1 MCKKSNT
8 IAHDLFY
15 AQDSQ
20 RERQTPGGRFSIRRG
35 KDFTVAYSY
44 STPIAVYPDAGG
56 FVLLDSTWFSS
67 TTSGHQSSV
76 RQAIPYNVNR
86 IECDWLGQNDIWRP
100 YFGNCFTDYFKKF
113 IRNVVKGISLIGRA
127 DSDYAYSR
135 KRNETLE
142 RLNRLRQLAQLHGTP
157 KSLLR
162 RLDKRS
168 AAVSDPKRILAAQKR
183 AVNRRKSEEKQ
194 TKQRREEN
202 TLRNNLRNLL
212 RSNPSVQATIDKAA
226 ETILQRLP
234 YPEWDR
240 LPALS
245 LRPSGGVSKQI
256 QRWVS
261 NHVAGAGYKLWMEQ
275 HRGADNNDLTCD
287 LWWQQDDIF
296 RTSKGVVIRYTE
308 LQRCLKLWKTRRL
321 VGEMVDDRYHVLR
334 NDESVL
340 IIGCHCFHQE
350 TVHRI
355 WERYAEKS
363 QEQIAREEETR
374 LCDAMTCRDQI
385 LAPLI
390 KRVKREY
397 EQFTSTN
404 NNTPNNNDNRK

>member
-15 AQDSQ
+15 AQDSE

-44 STPIAVYPDAGG
+44 STPIAVYPDSGG
-56 FVLLDSTWFSS
+56 FVLLDSSRFSN

-76 RQAIPYNVNR
+76 RRAIPYNVNR

-142 RLNRLRQLAQLHGTP
+142 RLNRLRQLARLRGTP
-157 KSLLR
+157 KSLISHLDR
-162 RLDKRS
+162 RT
-168 AAVSDPKRILAAQKR
+168 AAVSDPKRIKAAQKR
-183 AVNRRKSEEKQ
+183 VVNRKKEEEKR
-194 TKQRREEN
+194 KRRIREEN
-202 TLRNNLRNLL
+202 TLHNNLRNLL
-212 RSNPSVQATIDKAA
+212 SSNPDIQKAIDKAA
-226 ETILQRLP
+226 ATLLQRIS
-234 YPEWDR
+234 YSEWVR

-245 LRPSGGVSKQI
+245 LKPSGGVSTQI
-256 QRWVS
+256 RQWVY
-261 NHVAGAGYKLWMEQ
+261 NNVAGASHKLWITQ
-275 HRGADNNDLTCD
+275 CRSSDSNDQTCD
-287 LWWQQDDIF
+287 LWWQKDGTF
-296 RTSKGVVIRYTE
+296 RTSKGVSIHSAE
-308 LQRCLKLWKTRRL
+308 LQRCLKLWKSHRL

>member
-1 MCKKSNT
+1 MCQRSNT

-15 AQDSQ
+15 AQDIE

-76 RQAIPYNVNR
+76 RHAIPYNVNR
-86 IECDWLGQNDIWRP
+86 IECDWLGQNEVWRP
-100 YFGNCFTDYFKKF
+100 YSGLRFADCFKVF
-113 IRNVVKGISLIGRA
+113 IRNVVKGIAMIGKA

-135 KRNETLE
+135 NRNETLE
-142 RLNRLRQLAQLHGTP
+142 KLNRLRLLAQLHGTP

-183 AVNRRKSEEKQ
+183 AVNRRKAEEKQ

-202 TLRNNLRNLL
+202 TLLNNLRNLL
-212 RSNPSVQATIDKAA
+212 RTNPGVQAAIDKAA
-226 ETILQRLP
+226 ETLLQRLP

-240 LPALS
+240 VPALS
-245 LRPSGGVSKQI
+245 LKPSGGISKQI
-256 QRWVS
+256 QQWVS
-261 NHVAGAGYKLWMEQ
+261 NHVAGAGYKIWSTQ
-275 HRGADNNDLTCD
+275 CRGTERNEHMCD
-287 LWWQQDDIF
+287 LWWQKDGTF
-296 RTSKGVVIRYTE
+296 RTTKGVVIRYQE
-308 LQRCLKLWKTRRL
+308 LQRCLKLWKARRL
-321 VGEMVDDRYHVLR
+321 VGETVDNRYHVLR

-340 IIGCHCFHQE
+340 IIGCHCFLQE

-363 QEQIAREEETR
+363 QEQIAREEEAR
-374 LCDAMTCRDQI
+374 LCDAMTCRDQV

-390 KRVKREY
+390 KQVKQAYDR
-397 EQFTSTN
+397 FTSPPTEQH
-404 NNTPNNNDNRK
+404 T

>member
-1 MCKKSNT
+1 MCQRSNT

-15 AQDSQ
+15 AQDSE

-67 TTSGHQSSV
+67 TTTGHQSSV
-76 RQAIPYNVNR
+76 RHAIPYNVNR
-86 IECDWLGQNDIWRP
+86 IECDWLGQNEVWRP
-100 YFGNCFTDYFKKF
+100 YSGLRFADCFKVF
-113 IRNVVKGISLIGRA
+113 IRNVVKGIAIIGKA

-135 KRNETLE
+135 NRNETLE
-142 RLNRLRQLAQLHGTP
+142 RLNRLRLLAQLHGTP
-157 KSLLR
+157 KSLLS

-183 AVNRRKSEEKQ
+183 AVNRRKEEEKQ

-202 TLRNNLRNLL
+202 TLLNNLRNLL
-212 RSNPSVQATIDKAA
+212 RTNPGVQAAIDKAA
-226 ETILQRLP
+226 ETLLQRLP

-240 LPALS
+240 VPALS
-245 LRPSGGVSKQI
+245 LKPSGGISKQI
-256 QRWVS
+256 QQWVC
-261 NHVAGAGYKLWMEQ
+261 NHVAGAGYKLWSTQLRNTE
-275 HRGADNNDLTCD
+275 HNYLTCD
-287 LWWQQDDIF
+287 LWWQKDGTF
-296 RTSKGVVIRYTE
+296 RTSKGVVIRYQE
-308 LQRCLKLWKTRRL
+308 LQRCLKLWKARRL
-321 VGEMVDDRYHVLR
+321 VGETVDNRYHVLR

-340 IIGCHCFHQE
+340 IIGCHCFLQK
-350 TVHRI
+350 TVYRI

-363 QEQIAREEETR
+363 QEQIAREEEAR
-374 LCDAMTCRDQI
+374 LCDAMTGRDQV

-390 KRVKREY
+390 KQVKQAYDRFTAPPT
-397 EQFTSTN
+397 EQHT
-404 NNTPNNNDNRK
+404 

>member
-1 MCKKSNT
+1 MCQRSNT

-15 AQDSQ
+15 AQDSE

-76 RQAIPYNVNR
+76 RHAIPYNVNR
-86 IECDWLGQNDIWRP
+86 IECDWLGQNEVWRP
-100 YFGNCFTDYFKKF
+100 YSGLRFADCFKVF
-113 IRNVVKGISLIGRA
+113 IRNVVKGIAMIGKA

-135 KRNETLE
+135 NRNETLE
-142 RLNRLRQLAQLHGTP
+142 KLNRLRLLAQLHGTP
-157 KSLLR
+157 KSLLS

-168 AAVSDPKRILAAQKR
+168 AAVSDSKRILAAQKR
-183 AVNRRKSEEKQ
+183 AVNRRKAEEKQ

-202 TLRNNLRNLL
+202 TLLNNLRNLL
-212 RSNPSVQATIDKAA
+212 RTNPGVQAAIDKAA
-226 ETILQRLP
+226 ETLLQRLP

-240 LPALS
+240 VPALS
-245 LRPSGGVSKQI
+245 LKPYGGISKQI
-256 QRWVS
+256 QQWVS
-261 NHVAGAGYKLWMEQ
+261 NHVAGAGYKLWSTQLRNTE
-275 HRGADNNDLTCD
+275 HNYLTCD
-287 LWWQQDDIF
+287 LWWQKDGTF
-296 RTSKGVVIRYTE
+296 RTSKGVVIRYQE
-308 LQRCLKLWKTRRL
+308 LQRCLKLWKARRL
-321 VGEMVDDRYHVLR
+321 VGETVDNRYHVLR
-334 NDESVL
+334 NDESEL
-340 IIGCHCFHQE
+340 IIGCHCFLQE

-363 QEQIAREEETR
+363 QEQIAREEEAR
-374 LCDAMTCRDQI
+374 LCDAMTCRDQV

-390 KRVKREY
+390 KQVKQAYDRFTAPPT
-397 EQFTSTN
+397 EQHT
-404 NNTPNNNDNRK
+404 